1 MAKPQK
7 SLVMKNKTR
16 DLVSG
21 QAGVV
26 AIVTAIAIM
35 AFFALAAL
43 AVDLGHL
50 YMGRA
55 ELQRAVDAGAI
66 AGARSIFPY
75 PLQSATV
82 PVVPQCAAATA
93 KAAEIAQSNL
103 VDGSSI
109 TVTANQTGA
118 WNWATSVFT
127 SGCSAN
133 PFTNAVQLTTSSA
146 NISMMFLGI
155 LGMAPVALQATATA
169 VKDWVSQLPQGAGFV
184 LAIHRNY
191 AGNGQVLTIY
201 YNSPIVQG
209 AWCYKSTSQ
218 NPTDA
223 RLIAQLNNTTLIPSL
238 RSRITGPPLQLG
250 ENVRIDYGNFS
261 NTATNIINNYINKI
275 VWCPVIGSTT
285 RRTSTEVL
293 GFTAFK
299 ITAVNNTSNPST
311 TRYIQGTA
319 LSLAE
324 VPARTGNPATGT
336 PDPRGNNY
344 GLLTA
349 TKLVK

>member
-1 MAKPQK
+1 
-7 SLVMKNKTR
+7 MKNKTR
-16 DLVSG
+16 DFVSG

-50 YMGRA
+50 YMGRV
-55 ELQRAVDAGAI
+55 ELQRGTDAGAI

-75 PLQSATV
+75 PLESAAV

-93 KAAEIAQSNL
+93 TAAEIAQANL
-103 VDGSSI
+103 VDGAAI
-109 TVTANQTGA
+109 TVTANQTGT
-118 WNWATSVFT
+118 WNWSTSVFT
-127 SGCSAN
+127 PGCSAN
-133 PFTNAVQLTTSSA
+133 PFTNAVQLTNSSA
-146 NISMMFLGI
+146 NISLMFLGI
-155 LGMAPVALQATATA
+155 LGMAPVGLQATATA

-184 LAIHRNY
+184 LAIHSKRAANGLQLEFYY
-191 AGNGQVLTIY
+191 ANAIEDA
-201 YNSPIVQG
+201 
-209 AWCYKSTSQ
+209 AWYYKSASQ
-218 NPTDA
+218 DPTDA
-223 RLIAQLNNTTLIPSL
+223 LLNAQLNNTTLIPSL
-238 RSRITGPPLQLG
+238 QGAIPSIPQVG
-250 ENVRIDYGNFS
+250 ENVRIDYGNFA
-261 NTATNIINNYINKI
+261 NTVTYIKNNYLNKT

-293 GFTAFK
+293 GFTAFR
-299 ITAVNNTSNPST
+299 ITAVNNTSQPVT
-311 TRYIQGTA
+311 TRYIRGTA

-336 PDPRGNNY
+336 PDPRGNKY

>member
-1 MAKPQK
+1 
-7 SLVMKNKTR
+7 MKNKTR
-16 DLVSG
+16 DFVSG

-50 YMGRA
+50 YMGRV
-55 ELQRAVDAGAI
+55 ELQRGTDAGAI

-75 PLQSATV
+75 PLESAAV

-93 KAAEIAQSNL
+93 TAAEIAQANL
-103 VDGSSI
+103 VDGAAI
-109 TVTANQTGA
+109 TVTANQTGT
-118 WNWATSVFT
+118 WDWSTSVFT
-127 SGCSAN
+127 PGCSAN
-133 PFTNAVQLTTSSA
+133 PFTNAVQLTNSSA
-146 NISMMFLGI
+146 NISLMFLGI
-155 LGMAPVALQATATA
+155 LGMAPVGLQAKATA

-191 AGNGQVLTIY
+191 AANGTVLTIY
-201 YNSPIVQG
+201 YGRTTIVEG
-209 AWCYKSTSQ
+209 AWYYKSATQ
-218 NPTDA
+218 NPSDA
-223 RLIAQLNNTTLIPSL
+223 RLYAQLLNTTLIPSL
-238 RSRITGPPLQLG
+238 QGAIPSIPQAG
-250 ENVRIDYGNFS
+250 ETVRISIGNFV
-261 NTATNIINNYINKI
+261 NTVTYIKNNYVNKT
-275 VWCPVIGSTT
+275 VWCPVINSTT
-285 RRTSTEVL
+285 PGTATEAL

-299 ITAVNNTSNPST
+299 ITEVNNTSMPAT
-311 TRYIQGTA
+311 TRYIRGTA

-336 PDPRGNNY
+336 PDPRGNKY